1 MRPFNTVPLD
11 QRVGFVRLQQSYTMR
26 VMYFVYIL
34 RCADKTLYTGI
45 TTDVD
50 RRFSEH
56 ASGRGAA
63 YTRAKKAGRIVYVE
77 ARASRSAALV
87 REAAIKK
94 LSKIHKEKLIG
105 RRRVRIAATPKMV
118 Y

>member
-1 MRPFNTVPLD
+1 
-11 QRVGFVRLQQSYTMR
+11 
-26 VMYFVYIL
+26 MYFVYVL
-34 RCADKTLYTGI
+34 RCVDKTLYTGI
-45 TTDVD
+45 TTDVA

-77 ARASRSAALV
+77 ARASRSAAQV

-94 LSKIHKEKLIG
+94 LSKSHKEKLIKK
-105 RRRVRIAATPKMV
+105 I
-118 Y
+118 

>member
-1 MRPFNTVPLD
+1 
-11 QRVGFVRLQQSYTMR
+11 
-26 VMYFVYIL
+26 MYFVYVL

-45 TTDVD
+45 TTDVA

-63 YTRAKKAGRIVYVE
+63 YTRAKKVGRIVYVE

-94 LSKIHKEKLIG
+94 LSKSHKEKLIST
-105 RRRVRIAATPKMV
+105 RKARIAAPRKMV